1 MSSRSRFRKGKW
13 TVIQVLAVLAVLVGS
28 VIWARTSQ
36 ATPPA
41 TPGSGVTLVTLAD
54 GRLPATVRVI
64 VGANNDNK
72 VARIQQYKITLAPG
86 GTTGWHQHGGPH
98 LIVVA
103 SGTLTYYKGDDPTC
117 TGVQYPAGT
126 SILDPGYT
134 TPLARNEGTVD
145 VVNYVTQLL
154 PDPGIFRIDIPAPGN
169 PHCGF

>member
-1 MSSRSRFRKGKW
+1 MSSGKWFLKGKW
-13 TVIQVLAVLAVLVGS
+13 KVIQVLAILGVLVGS

-41 TPGSGVTLVTLAD
+41 TPGSGVTVVTLAD
-54 GRLPATVRVI
+54 GRLPAIVRVI
-64 VGANNDNK
+64 VGPNSDNK
-72 VARIQQYKITLAPG
+72 VARIQQYKITLVPG

-98 LIVVA
+98 PIVVA
-103 SGTLTYYKGDDPTC
+103 SGTLTYYKGDDATC

-126 SILDPGYT
+126 AILDPGYT
-134 TPLARNEGTVD
+134 THLARNEGTVD
-145 VVNYVTQLL
+145 VVLYVTQML